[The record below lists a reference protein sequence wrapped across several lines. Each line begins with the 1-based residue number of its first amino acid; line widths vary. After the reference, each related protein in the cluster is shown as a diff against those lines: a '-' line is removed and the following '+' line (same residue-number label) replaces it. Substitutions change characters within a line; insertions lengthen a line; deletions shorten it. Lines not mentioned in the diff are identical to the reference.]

1 MIADFLYALS
11 EMEAASAPV
20 LQRYRER
27 FTLSA
32 AAVQVTAVGTPVPRD
47 KFCVVLC
54 VTAETVPGAAQTDV
68 SLVVAINDET
78 NTFSTRIAYAFG
90 SSTVGAFLAS
100 QFDYVLLAPGERLVA
115 AAEFSAGA
123 NPNQVSCDAIGLY
136 IPKGNLQLR

>member
-32 AAVQVTAVGTPVPRD
+32 AAAQVTAVGTPVPRD

-54 VTAETVPGAAQTDV
+54 VTAEATEGAGETVNGM
-68 SLVVAINDET
+68 VVAINDET
-78 NTFSTRIAYAFG
+78 NTFSTRIAYASLIG
-90 SSTVGAFLAS
+90 TARLTSTFN
-100 QFDYVLLAPGERLVA
+100 FVLLAPGERLVCSG
-115 AAEFSAGA
+115 EFSPGGPSA
-123 NPNQVSCDAIGLY
+123 NQVSCDAIGLY